1 MTFDGPLLPPPVYK
15 SMADAMRKHPQ
26 ADVMVNFAS
35 LRSAY
40 ESVVETMQYPQVRDV
55 ICHGRQL

>member
-1 MTFDGPLLPPPVYK
+1 MGLLWQSFHYSYCISLLFITVYK
-15 SMADAMRKHPQ
+15 EMGEAMKRHPD

-40 ESVVETMQYPQVRDV
+40 DSTVEALGYPQVR
-55 ICHGRQL
+55 